1 MDKQYYTVKEIS
13 QFLSLKQ
20 SSLYSKV
27 KSGQIPHYQIG
38 RLIRFKLVEVE
49 KWMQTNKM
57 ETVDPGKRAGQLLKS
72 IRLISKMDVNSFGNA
87 LKEAGI
93 NNLHL
98 HDLRHSFASRLAMA
112 GKDLYL
118 IQKLLGHR
126 DPRMVNDMRTIA

>member
-49 KWMQTNKM
+49 EWMQTNKIG
-57 ETVDPGKRAGQLLKS
+57 TVDLGKKAGELLKS
-72 IRLISKMDVNSFGNA
+72 IHLNSKMDVNRIIKRAIDEGKRNGYIGHHGKPDRIKG
-87 LKEAGI
+87 LRKEARNGT
-93 NNLHL
+93 L
-98 HDLRHSFASRLAMA
+98 
-112 GKDLYL
+112 
-118 IQKLLGHR
+118 
-126 DPRMVNDMRTIA
+126 